1 MKHETMEKLC
11 SMVSDELTK
20 VVNKVE
26 KTELSTGMLE
36 YIDKLAHALKSIKT
50 IMAMEDAGGS
60 YDDGSYDDGSYRGSY
75 RSSYRSYNP
84 GYSRRRNYSRDDQ
97 VVSELRD
104 LMDKA
109 PEDTK
114 HEFQRL
120 ISKMESM

>member
-1 MKHETMEKLC
+1 MKHETLEKLC
-11 SMVSDELTK
+11 EMVSDELTK
-20 VVNKVE
+20 VTNKVE

-60 YDDGSYDDGSYRGSY
+60 YDSYRGSYDDGSYRG
-75 RSSYRSYNP
+75 
-84 GYSRRRNYSRDDQ
+84 YSRRRYSRDYSRDDK

>member
-1 MKHETMEKLC
+1 MKHETLEKLC
-11 SMVSDELTK
+11 GMVSDELTK
-20 VVNKVE
+20 VTNKVE

-36 YIDKLAHALKSIKT
+36 YIDKLSHTLKSIKT
-50 IMAMEDAGGS
+50 IMAMEDHDGGS
-60 YDDGSYDDGSYRGSY
+60 YDGSYRDGSYRD
-75 RSSYRSYNP
+75 SSYYD
-84 GYSRRRNYSRDDQ
+84 GYSRRRGMGYSRDDR
-97 VVSELRD
+97 VVSELRS

>member
-20 VVNKVE
+20 VTNKVE

-36 YIDKLAHALKSIKT
+36 YIDKLAHTLKSIKT

-75 RSSYRSYNP
+75 RSYNP
-84 GYSRRRNYSRDDQ
+84 GYSRRRYNYSRDDK

>member
-1 MKHETMEKLC
+1 MKHETLEKLC
-11 SMVSDELTK
+11 EMVSDELTK
-20 VVNKVE
+20 VTNKVE
-26 KTELSTGMLE
+26 KTELSAGMLE
-36 YIDKLAHALKSIKT
+36 YIDKLSHTLKSIKT

-60 YDDGSYDDGSYRGSY
+60 YDDGSYRNSYRGSY
-75 RSSYRSYNP
+75 DN
-84 GYSRRRNYSRDDQ
+84 GYSRRRYMYSRDDK

-120 ISKMESM
+120 ISKMENM

>member
-1 MKHETMEKLC
+1 MKHEILEKLC
-11 SMVSDELTK
+11 AMVSDELTK
-20 VVNKVE
+20 VTNKVE

-50 IMAMEDAGGS
+50 IMAMEDASG
-60 YDDGSYDDGSYRGSY
+60 DGSYDDGSYRGYYRGSY
-75 RSSYRSYNP
+75 DN
-84 GYSRRRNYSRDDQ
+84 GYSRRRYYSRDDK